1 MGLFKKRA
9 TDPEEMERLKAEIA
23 SMGARLSA
31 SDQAKDD
38 LRQTVDGLASRIDR
52 PIAPPPTGP
61 PPPPASSIDPAQL
74 NLMNAKIERLS
85 TRIDESAESAREPVA
100 PSVDS
105 ARLDEIAAALEQLA
119 TRVEEVEAPSGSDQP
134 PPVDPARLDELR
146 ATLERIAERLD
157 EVDGRITSI
166 STELANQI
174 NEMSGELESLGANEP
189 ATDEIVDELRDAQ
202 TRLASEQAR
211 YQIAFRQDL
220 AQLADR
226 LKRS

>member
-1 MGLFKKRA
+1 MGLFKKRS

-38 LRQTVDGLASRIDR
+38 LRQQVDGLATRIDR
-52 PIAPPPTGP
+52 PIAPPPTKP
-61 PPPPASSIDPAQL
+61 PPPPVSSVDPAQL

-85 TRIDESAESAREPVA
+85 ARIDEAEGSAREPVEA
-100 PSVDS
+100 TVDP
-105 ARLDEIAAALEQLA
+105 ARLDEITVALERLA
-119 TRVEEVEAPSGSDQP
+119 SRVDGVEMPSDADQAPT
-134 PPVDPARLDELR
+134 VDPARLDELQ
-146 ATLERIAERLD
+146 ATLERITERLD

-174 NEMSGELESLGANEP
+174 NEISGELNSLGTNEP
-189 ATDEIVDELRDAQ
+189 ATDEVVDELRDAQ

-226 LKRS
+226 LKRA